1 MVMDSYSEIVDKV
14 ARNDP
19 MDEKPRVKRMK
30 VSFIISSS
38 IWERVASLRNEF
50 IRSRRRVQRRRK

>member
-19 MDEKPRVKRMK
+19 MDEKPRVKRLK
-30 VSFIISSS
+30 VSFINIIII
-38 IWERVASLRNEF
+38 IWKSVLRNEF